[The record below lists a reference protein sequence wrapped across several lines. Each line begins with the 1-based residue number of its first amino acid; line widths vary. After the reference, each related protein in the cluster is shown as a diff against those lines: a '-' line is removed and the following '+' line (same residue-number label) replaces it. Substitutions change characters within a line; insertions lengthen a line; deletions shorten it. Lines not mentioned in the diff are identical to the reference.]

1 MKRVAFIFTSAPHGN
16 ASGREGL
23 DALLATS
30 ALTEDIGVFFLGD
43 GVFQLL
49 AGQQPQAIL
58 ARDYIATFKVLPLYD
73 IETLYV
79 CADSLAVRGLN
90 DKTPLVLDA
99 TRLPSA
105 ALREQLSHYD
115 TILTF

>member
-1 MKRVAFIFTSAPHGN
+1 MFFICSP
-16 ASGREGL
+16 RQRCWQEGL

-30 ALTEDIGVFFLGD
+30 ALTEDIGVFFIGD
-43 GVFQLL
+43 GVLQLL

-73 IETLYV
+73 IETFWV
-79 CADSLAVRGLN
+79 CAASLKSRGL
-90 DKTPLVLDA
+90 DEQTPLVLDA
-99 TRLPSA
+99 TIVAPDL
-105 ALREQLSHYD
+105 LRDQLSHYD

>member
-1 MKRVAFIFTSAPHGN
+1 MNRVAFVFNSAPHGS

-30 ALTEDIGVFFLGD
+30 ALTEEIGVFFIGD

-49 AGQQPQAIL
+49 AGQQPQAVL

-73 IETLYV
+73 IETFYV
-79 CADSLAVRGLN
+79 CASSLQARGLN
-90 DKTPLVLDA
+90 ESTPFVLDA
-99 TRLPSA
+99 TVLAPSL
-105 ALREQLSHYD
+105 LREQLSHYD